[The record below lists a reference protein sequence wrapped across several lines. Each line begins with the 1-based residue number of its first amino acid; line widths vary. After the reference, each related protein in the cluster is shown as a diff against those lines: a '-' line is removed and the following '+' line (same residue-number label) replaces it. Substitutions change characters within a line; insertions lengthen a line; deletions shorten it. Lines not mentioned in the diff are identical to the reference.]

1 MARIQEFRD
10 LTDDELRQRLQTLRQ
25 EALNLRLQGQVGQL
39 ENPARIRL
47 VRRDIARALALTAER
62 ARVKAQ

>member
-10 LTDDELRQRLQTLRQ
+10 LTDEELRQRLQSLRQ
-25 EALNLRLQGQVGQL
+25 EMLNLRLQGQVGQL

-47 VRRDIARALALTAER
+47 VRRNIARALTLTAER
-62 ARVKAQ
+62 ARSRAE